1 MVRLELPR
9 DQRAL
14 AEARR
19 AVDQLRPTLDPQ
31 TIDDARLLISELVT
45 NRVVHGAGDSV
56 TLIVDSDVSGKLRCE
71 VIDHGTGF
79 VPRGRQERV
88 IGGWGLSLVD
98 QLATSWG
105 VREGSTHVWFELP
118 THPRTE
124 P

>member
-31 TIDDARLLISELVT
+31 TIDDARLLISQLVT
-45 NRVVHGAGDSV
+45 NSVVHGAGDSV

-71 VIDHGTGF
+71 VIDQGTGF